1 MGKCIS
7 DYDRCGDEKEEMIN
21 WKKIFEILLP
31 SFLLSFVLFGKSR
44 LICIKKKME
53 MTDNESGR

>member
-7 DYDRCGDEKEEMIN
+7 DYDRCGDEKEEMMN

-44 LICIKKKME
+44 LICIKKKNGN
-53 MTDNESGR
+53 DR